1 MNKNPK
7 PMNKTY
13 HKAGV
18 ALLVVMLLQLSLV
31 PAKGFVLMG
40 PPNLTGSPNILG
52 SAGQVPE
59 HNFTDDM
66 GAPQPIKEFFRW
78 NIPYLTY
85 SFDAS
90 FVQYFGLEGMAAVD
104 EAVNVVNNF
113 FSNDVYQGVSSMDL
127 ARHGFLSNYNS
138 HAVNVT
144 AQNRQIID
152 IKSLA
157 LGMLINHLGLGNPH
171 RYAYGIAGS
180 SLSAS
185 GTQVNFNVVNRN
197 YDPLTLQPT
206 GSINNVSYSYRLI
219 HDQTAGLPVAGALA
233 LPTLMDME
241 EFTSDVSG
249 NAYSAVASITDS
261 FYGNTALFWTDI
273 PTLFNFGSFYHND
286 YAVGG
291 QNSPRHTL
299 TYDDAGGL
307 KYLYRTNN
315 YVFELLDGSVSVV
328 TPSRFTPDNV
338 ASQFPSQSASV
349 FGLFPRRNI
358 AGTGVVAPTSS
369 TISRE
374 AFNPNPQFVF
384 GALRGGIDSIQF
396 TYQPFDSLL
405 GIFPVATNQFWTDT
419 FINTNGVNVLN
430 VNSGA
435 SYLGAPNMAFFTQRI
450 GRTVSQP
457 DFIFSVEDLGLSVD
471 GVPVAWDRSPGAG
484 NYFSAATDN
493 QGWVALNIGTI
504 QGITNSGPGI
514 ITMSDP
520 AGGGAINPIVYR
532 FSRTLDGFEVLWSGE
547 PSVLGNTTPYSLW
560 GHIFGPGSADFVT
573 FPNNLTFTVLENA
586 IAPTVAIPT
595 LSMASDDGGATPIL
609 PSSLDRTGETLTL
622 LGNNLAS
629 VQQIEI
635 LAVTSTSTNLL
646 QTISSTGLIVSDQK
660 INIPPGVVN
669 YISEGT
675 TASSRKVRVR
685 NSVGVSDPAPQ
696 AFGITTGRPV
706 VTGTSADGETFDR
719 ASTLTLFGYGFK
731 ETAAGTTQL
740 GFIRVEDSAGN
751 LLYPTSGISTAATF
765 NVVSDTEAVLNVN
778 AITSAADGANRRIRV
793 ARNNAT
799 AGDLSLGSNALFSN
813 ISSTPAITTLG
824 LTSSQFRRDVAID
837 LTGTGFITATQ
848 IELVKD
854 DGTAFSPAVVL
865 DLPAAGVSVNA
876 NGTTI
881 SIAANAFTT
890 ATADGNGSNFLRR
903 FRVHNEIG
911 FGTSSAASTFNVNV
925 QPTVTAIA
933 GFSATHPTAFDRSQ
947 STGDDITITG
957 TGLLAATE
965 IQLVDETGT
974 ALGTASTRPRITLPV
989 NGVTVTDT
997 SITID
1002 TQTITFADGANA
1014 DSNSTSRY
1022 RRFQVL
1028 SSRTAVNSPISQR
1041 FDVALQPTF
1050 ASLGGTGYTAGIQAF
1065 ERNGTLIF
1073 TGANL
1078 GYMTKIEIVDQA
1090 GNPITGVTA
1099 IDQTTLTALGGS
1111 FTSTTVT
1118 VTGDDFTQGFLM
1130 DSVGNSS
1137 RRVRVSNPVGS
1148 VVSANNS
1155 SGYFSVSNLPTF
1167 SAAAA
1172 TVYAGTHSGF
1182 DGNGTYDNSVGDG
1195 SLWINSSSSNMRGVK
1210 AIYFQNASN
1219 ATISSIAVDAVA
1231 PPVGVSF
1238 SADGT
1243 RIIIASTAIPAG
1255 WYSPTIANASLIFTT
1270 AANRNSTTPAI
1281 TTQP

>member
-1 MNKNPK
+1 
-7 PMNKTY
+7 
-13 HKAGV
+13 
-18 ALLVVMLLQLSLV
+18 
-31 PAKGFVLMG
+31 MG
-40 PPNLTGSPNILG
+40 PPNLSIPAGIG
-52 SAGQVPE
+52 GGQVPAF
-59 HNFTDDM
+59 NFTDDM

-78 NIPYLTY
+78 NMPYLTY

-90 FVQYFGLEGMAAVD
+90 FVQYFGLEGMVAVN

-113 FSNDVYQGVSSMDL
+113 FSNDAYQGVSSMDL

-138 HAVNVT
+138 HAINVT

-171 RYAYGIAGS
+171 RYAY
-180 SLSAS
+180 SLYGTNISAS

-197 YDPLTLQPT
+197 FDPLTLQPT

-219 HDQTAGLPVAGALA
+219 HDQTAGLPVAGALT

-249 NAYSAVASITDS
+249 NAYSTVASITDS

-328 TPSRFTPDNV
+328 TPSRFMPDNV

-358 AGTGVVAPTSS
+358 AGTAVVAPTSS

-374 AFNPNPQFVF
+374 AFNPSPQFVF

-396 TYQPFDSLL
+396 SYQPFDSLL

-430 VNSGA
+430 VNSAA
-435 SYLGAPNMAFFTQRI
+435 SYVGAPNMSFFTQRI
-450 GRTVSQP
+450 GRTVTQP

-471 GVPVAWDRSPGAG
+471 GVPVAWDRSPGSG
-484 NYFSAATDN
+484 NYFSANVDN
-493 QGWVALNIGTI
+493 QGWVALNVGTI

-514 ITMSDP
+514 ISMSDP
-520 AGGGAINPIVYR
+520 AGGGASNPIIYR

-560 GHIFGPGSADFVT
+560 GYISGPGAADFVT

-586 IAPTVAIPT
+586 IAPTVAVPT

-635 LAVTSTSTNLL
+635 LSVTSTSTNLL
-646 QTISSTGLIVSDQK
+646 QTISSAGMIISDQK

-706 VTGTSADGETFDR
+706 VTGTSADAQTFDR
-719 ASTLTLFGYGFK
+719 AAILTVFGYGFK

-740 GFIRVEDSAGN
+740 SYIRVEDSLGN
-751 LLYPTSGISTAATF
+751 VVYPTTANATSIAATF
-765 NVVSDTEAVLNVN
+765 TVVSDTEAVLNVD

-799 AGDLSLGSNALFSN
+799 AGDLSLASNPLLSN
-813 ISSTPAITTLG
+813 ITSRPIITALG
-824 LTSSQFRRDVAID
+824 LTSSQFRRDVSID
-837 LTGTGFITATQ
+837 LNGTGFVTGTQ
-848 IELVKD
+848 IELLRD
-854 DGTAFSPAVVL
+854 DGTAFSPAAVL

-876 NGTTI
+876 NGTAITI
-881 SIAANAFTT
+881 APNAFTT

-911 FGTSSAASTFNVNV
+911 YGTSNASSPFNVNV

-933 GFSATHPTAFDRSQ
+933 GFSAAHPTAFDRSQ

-974 ALGTASTRPRITLPV
+974 ALGSANARPRITLPV

-1002 TQTITFADGANA
+1002 TQTITFADGANG
-1014 DSNSTSRY
+1014 DSNSASRY

-1041 FDVALQPTF
+1041 FDVAIQPTF
-1050 ASLGGTGYTAGIQAF
+1050 ASLSGSGYTSGIQAF

-1099 IDQTTLTALGGS
+1099 IDQTTLTALGGA
-1111 FTSTTVT
+1111 FTATTVT
-1118 VTGDDFTQGFLM
+1118 VTADDFTQGFLM
-1130 DSVGNSS
+1130 DSVGNAS

-1148 VVSANNS
+1148 VVSSNNS
-1155 SGYFSVSNLPTF
+1155 SGFFSVSNLPTF
-1167 SAAAA
+1167 SASAS
-1172 TVYAGTHSGF
+1172 TVFAGTNSGF
-1182 DGNGTYDNSVGDG
+1182 DGNGSYSRAAGDG
-1195 SLWINSSSSNMRGVK
+1195 SISINSNSTNMRGV
-1210 AIYFQNASN
+1210 S
-1219 ATISSIAVDAVA
+1219 TIHFLVNGTTLVSSVAVDPVA

-1243 RIIIASTAIPAG
+1243 RITIAATAIPAG
-1255 WYSPTIANASLIFTT
+1255 WYTSTANGTVHLTT
-1270 AANRNSTTPAI
+1270 AANRNATTAVI
-1281 TTQP
+1281 TTAP